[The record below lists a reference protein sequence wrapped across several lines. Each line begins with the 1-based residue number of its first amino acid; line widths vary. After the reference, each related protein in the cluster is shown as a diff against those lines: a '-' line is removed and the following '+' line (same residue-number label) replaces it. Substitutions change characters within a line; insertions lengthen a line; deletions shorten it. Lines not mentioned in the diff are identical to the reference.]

1 MDTRAQNKMLAELDA
16 VEDRF
21 LVFTIDGQSYAIE
34 IHYVTEIIEMLP
46 ITAVP
51 FLPKCIK
58 GIINLR
64 GNIIPLMDVRLR
76 FGLPEQAYTERTCIV
91 VLNNEGVPLGLIVD
105 AVQEVINIPEDLRM
119 PSPDTQ
125 VGESIRY
132 IKGVGNAAGQLQ
144 LLLNCDVLMV
154 VQGEL

>member
-1 MDTRAQNKMLAELDA
+1 MDTRDQTKMLAELDA
-16 VEDRF
+16 LEDRY
-21 LVFTIDGQSYAIE
+21 LVFTINEQSYAME

-46 ITAVP
+46 ITMVP
-51 FLPKCIK
+51 FFPKSIK

-91 VLNNEGVPLGLIVD
+91 ILNNEGIQLGLIVD
-105 AVQEVINIPEDLRM
+105 AVQEVINIPENLRM
-119 PSPDTQ
+119 PPPDTQ
-125 VGESIRY
+125 IGESIRY
-132 IKGVGNAAGQLQ
+132 IKGVGNASGEMQ
-144 LLLNCDVLMV
+144 LLLNCDMLMV